1 MAQYIDRE
9 AAVKLLRNQALEAL
23 EYSNTECEV
32 LSSVADELED
42 FPPADVVPVVRCK
55 DCRYSRP
62 RIAAEKEVLR
72 ENVVICTAISSEYFT
87 KWEDDFCSE
96 GVRKEATNGGDAD

>member
-55 DCRYSRP
+55 DCVYSRP
-62 RIAAEKEVLR
+62 AGKNCEDLVVCIAH
-72 ENVVICTAISSEYFT
+72 SEDYLYMM
-87 KWEDDFCSE
+87 KSDFCSY
-96 GVRKEATNGGDAD
+96 GTFKEATNGEVH

>member
-1 MAQYIDRE
+1 MAKYIDLE
-9 AAVKLLRNQALEAL
+9 AAVKLLRNQAHEAL
-23 EYSNTECEV
+23 EYSDTECEV

-55 DCRYSRP
+55 DCVYSRP
-62 RIAAEKEVLR
+62 RIAAEKEFLR

-96 GVRKEATNGGDAD
+96 GVRKEASNGGDTD

>member
-1 MAQYIDRE
+1 MAQYIDKE
-9 AAVKLLRNQALEAL
+9 AAVKLLRNQAREAL

-62 RIAAEKEVLR
+62 VAKEKDL
-72 ENVVICTAISSEYFT
+72 VVCTAISGEYIT

-96 GVRKEATNGGDAD
+96 GTLKEATNGGDTD

>member
-32 LSSVADELED
+32 LASVADELED

-55 DCRYSRP
+55 DCVYSRP
-62 RIAAEKEVLR
+62 AGKNCEDMVVCIAH
-72 ENVVICTAISSEYFT
+72 SEDYLYMM
-87 KWEDDFCSE
+87 KSDFCSY
-96 GVRKEATNGGDAD
+96 GTFKEAPNGEVH